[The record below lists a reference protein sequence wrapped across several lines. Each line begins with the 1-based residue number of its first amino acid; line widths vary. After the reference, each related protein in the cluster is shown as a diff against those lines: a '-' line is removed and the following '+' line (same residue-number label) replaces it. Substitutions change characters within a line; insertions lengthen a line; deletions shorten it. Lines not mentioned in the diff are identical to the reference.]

1 MTISRPVTVD
11 DIYMFDAYISTP
23 GVREG
28 LLERAMAGEPD
39 FITEQTDSGP
49 AIYYRAPHGE
59 IIGLGRLPAAQMA
72 EPNLDG
78 VQLAAAP
85 SDTRTDAPQYAT
97 GKATAADKTTREE
110 LANFLTDSMVNLGA
124 DRYKTRERVESFIGG
139 TSSRLPLNLGLVD
152 FVPFLG
158 TFLQSEEAAIL
169 LGKAKESAERGD
181 VKSAVI
187 EGVGGAVGLVPGAIG
202 TVKYG
207 KKIAEAIGSSRK
219 SQPKG
224 NE

>member
-1 MTISRPVTVD
+1 
-11 DIYMFDAYISTP
+11 
-23 GVREG
+23 
-28 LLERAMAGEPD
+28 
-39 FITEQTDSGP
+39 
-49 AIYYRAPHGE
+49 
-59 IIGLGRLPAAQMA
+59 MA

-207 KKIAEAIGSSRK
+207 KKIAEAIGSNRK